1 MDRLYLRLKWWY
13 LRFDECSAEPVQGVR
28 HMGKRKVILI
38 TDGDRIARET
48 VEEVARRVGGR
59 CISASAG
66 NPTLLTGPDL
76 VRLIQEAAHDP
87 VLVMFDDCGSQG
99 KGPGETALEH
109 VVNHPGVE
117 VLGVVAVAS
126 NCYAAAGVQVDVALD
141 QKGHCVEHG
150 VDKDG
155 SVVNGAPLRIYGD
168 TVDVLNQYQFPLVVG
183 IGDVGKMENYDDP
196 LWGAPITTK
205 AVQLILKQA
214 GFSPVSSE
222 KNS

>member
-1 MDRLYLRLKWWY
+1 MNRSGSP
-13 LRFDECSAEPVQGVR
+13 FQGVR
-28 HMGKRKVILI
+28 QMEKRKVILI

-48 VEEVARRVGGR
+48 VEEVARQVGGR

-66 NPTLLTGPDL
+66 NPTQLTGPDL

-99 KGPGETALEH
+99 KGPGETALEY

-126 NCYAAAGVQVDVALD
+126 NCYAAVGVEVDVALD
-141 QKGHCVEHG
+141 RKGNCVKQG

-155 SVVNGAPLRIYGD
+155 LAVKGAPLRIYGD

-183 IGDVGKMENYDDP
+183 IGDVGKMENHDDP
-196 LWGAPITTK
+196 LRGAPVTTK
-205 AVQLILKQA
+205 AVRLILEQA
-214 GFSPVSSE
+214 GFSFVSPE
-222 KNS
+222 KVR